1 MGKIIIC
8 KICERALVSITLK
21 LSFLKSW
28 DWTRRQ
34 KMYRN
39 SGWIRASVQG
49 ILGGDKPLPLIPHHS
64 SVPFFSFSFSFL
76 SFFLRPPLFFPLLFS
91 IPHANNIRS
100 PFGIINPL
108 THQSEYRLISPL
120 SINPELN
127 IEITRKKK
135 NKMHDPQLQ
144 KLSMI

>member
-8 KICERALVSITLK
+8 KICERALVSIALK

-39 SGWIRASVQG
+39 SGWIRASVKG
-49 ILGGDKPLPLIPHHS
+49 ILGGQTFTSHPPSFFHS
-64 SVPFFSFSFSFL
+64 FLFFFFFFSL
-76 SFFLRPPLFFPLLFS
+76 LFLRPPLFFPLLFS
-91 IPHANNIRS
+91 IPHASNIRS

-108 THQSEYRLISPL
+108 THKSEYRLISPL

-135 NKMHDPQLQ
+135 TKCMI
-144 KLSMI
+144 LSFRSSP

>member
-49 ILGGDKPLPLIPHHS
+49 ILGGTNLYLSSPIILPFL
-64 SVPFFSFSFSFL
+64 FFLFL
-76 SFFLRPPLFFPLLFS
+76 FFFFLRPPLFFPLLFS

-108 THQSEYRLISPL
+108 THKSEYRLVSPL
-120 SINPELN
+120 SSNPELN
-127 IEITRKKK
+127 IEITRKK

-144 KLSMI
+144 KLPMI

>member
-28 DWTRRQ
+28 DWKRRQ

-49 ILGGDKPLPLIPHHS
+49 ILGETNLYLSSPIILP
-64 SVPFFSFSFSFL
+64 FL
-76 SFFLRPPLFFPLLFS
+76 SFLFLFLFLFFFFFKTASLFS
-91 IPHANNIRS
+91 FAIFHFHANNIRS

-127 IEITRKKK
+127 MEITRKKK
-135 NKMHDPQLQ
+135 TKCMI
-144 KLSMI
+144 LSFRSSP

>member
-49 ILGGDKPLPLIPHHS
+49 ILGGTNRYLSSPIILPFL
-64 SVPFFSFSFSFL
+64 SFL
-76 SFFLRPPLFFPLLFS
+76 FLFLFSLFFLRPRLFFPLLFS

-127 IEITRKKK
+127 IEITRKTKTK
-135 NKMHDPQLQ
+135 CMI
-144 KLSMI
+144 LSFGSSR